1 MAMGSSTRVV
11 DDAEVVIIGPEMA
24 STALADDG
32 FLDDYK
38 ELLASFF
45 PPAVDWFVV
54 PARAGPAVAAHG
66 DEL

>member
-1 MAMGSSTRVV
+1 LG
-11 DDAEVVIIGPEMA
+11 EMA
-24 STALADDG
+24 STTQGDDG

-54 PARAGPAVAAHG
+54 PARVGPAVAAHG

>member
-1 MAMGSSTRVV
+1 
-11 DDAEVVIIGPEMA
+11 MA
-24 STALADDG
+24 SATQGDDG

-54 PARAGPAVAAHG
+54 PARVGPAVAAHG